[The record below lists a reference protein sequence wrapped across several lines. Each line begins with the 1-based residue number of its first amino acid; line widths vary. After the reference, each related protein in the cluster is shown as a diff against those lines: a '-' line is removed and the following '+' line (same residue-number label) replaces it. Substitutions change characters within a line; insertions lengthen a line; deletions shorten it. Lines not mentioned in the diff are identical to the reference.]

1 MARAK
6 LSFSPPSKRAD
17 TSKYFGV
24 ITEGSWDACVVTSVV
39 CSLSK
44 GRGTNRGMRVGRAR
58 LGLEIGLWVVP
69 TGDDFDDNAT
79 STCCAEV
86 AGKPVGGGPLR
97 RLRKTYTAAV
107 SIAPTRQVPTRTRI
121 PITRSLRS
129 LEPVEGAGDGGRSGT
144 GGGGDGDGGGGLGGA
159 DGDGG
164 GGDGDGGGG
173 LGGGDGGGDGGS
185 ASHRSQRTAV
195 GSADTSGNES
205 QVLQRGEPPSC
216 EGCCR
221 SGRCCQGSCKRG
233 VELGGRVEGRPRGQ
247 IQGGGVPCPYPFVP
261 AVLPAPLHSPPRRTP
276 PPYDRPLVAHGG

>member
-1 MARAK
+1 MG
-6 LSFSPPSKRAD
+6 
-17 TSKYFGV
+17 YVCG
-24 ITEGSWDACVVTSVV
+24 TEAVS
-39 CSLSK
+39 
-44 GRGTNRGMRVGRAR
+44 R
-58 LGLEIGLWVVP
+58 WVVP

-86 AGKPVGGGPLR
+86 AGEPGGDGPLR

-185 ASHRSQRTAV
+185 ASHRSQV
-195 GSADTSGNES
+195 F
-205 QVLQRGEPPSC
+205 LQSFFSLFE
-216 EGCCR
+216 
-221 SGRCCQGSCKRG
+221 
-233 VELGGRVEGRPRGQ
+233 
-247 IQGGGVPCPYPFVP
+247 
-261 AVLPAPLHSPPRRTP
+261 
-276 PPYDRPLVAHGG
+276 